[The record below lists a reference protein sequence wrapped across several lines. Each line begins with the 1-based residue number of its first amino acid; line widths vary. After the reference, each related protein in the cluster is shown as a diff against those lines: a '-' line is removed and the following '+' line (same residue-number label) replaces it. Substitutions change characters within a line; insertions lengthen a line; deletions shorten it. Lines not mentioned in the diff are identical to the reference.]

1 MPVSKIVS
9 NLLRLLLV
17 VLVSAPFMLLLLAIQ
32 SQPTVEESTPLSAA
46 ELTEIE
52 ELILESAPTS
62 TARASQQQVTLNRNE
77 LNLLLRYGLQI
88 VSLAPAWAGRLDLEQ
103 ESLSIDLSIPISGDR
118 LPLYLNV
125 QGRFTESDGILD
137 LSELR
142 LGNFTLPQSLQRYAV
157 ARLRNNLL
165 ATETGFQEFSDLA
178 DNVEQ
183 VDILPNA
190 LTMNMLWEPSLIDR
204 IASRT
209 RQLFVP
215 EYERLRIIAY
225 YEQIRDIVATIPTDL
240 RAVSLNTFLVPLFNR
255 AHELSLQGNDPVV
268 ENRAAFQA
276 LAIYVNNEDLGQL
289 LGPEFSAGIEP
300 VEFIEVRLQRRQDL
314 AQHLT
319 SIAATTSSAGA
330 GFAQLLSTTKE
341 AYDARYRSGFSFSDL
356 TANSVG
362 VTLATFATESEASAL
377 AMQLRLSA
385 IENEADYMP
394 EVGNNRDGLSESDFA
409 TLYTDR
415 NSREYEQRIAEIQS
429 LIMERPLF
437 QGLD

>member
-1 MPVSKIVS
+1 
-9 NLLRLLLV
+9 
-17 VLVSAPFMLLLLAIQ
+17 MLLLLAIQ
-32 SQPTVEESTPLSAA
+32 SQPTVEESAPLSAA

-62 TARASQQQVTLNRNE
+62 TARSSQQQVTLERNQ
-77 LNLLLRYGLQI
+77 LNLLLRYGLQ
-88 VSLAPAWAGRLDLEQ
+88 VVNLAPAWAGSLDLEQ
-103 ESLSIDLSIPISGDR
+103 ESLAVDLSIPISGER

-125 QGRFTESDGILD
+125 QGQFTENDGTLG

-142 LGNFTLPQSLQRYAV
+142 VGNLTLPQSLQEYAV
-157 ARLRNNLL
+157 TSLRNNLL
-165 ATETGFQEFSDLA
+165 ATEIGFQEFNDLA
-178 DNVEQ
+178 NNVEQ
-183 VDILPNA
+183 VEILPNA
-190 LTMNMLWEPSLIDR
+190 LTMNMLWEPRLIDR

-209 RQLFVP
+209 RQIFVP
-215 EYERLRIIAY
+215 QAERLRIIAY

-255 AHELSLQGNDPVV
+255 ANEFSQQGYDPII

-276 LAIYVNNEDLGQL
+276 LAIYVNNEDIEQL
-289 LGPEFSAGIEP
+289 LGPEFSAGVEP
-300 VEFIEVRLQRRQDL
+300 VKFIEVRLQRRQDL

-319 SIAATTSSAGA
+319 SIAATTSSADA

-341 AYDARYRSGFSFSDL
+341 AYDARYRSGFSFSDM

-377 AMQLRLSA
+377 AMQLRLST

-415 NSREYEQRIAEIQS
+415 NSQEYEQRIAEIQN

-437 QGLD
+437 QDLE